1 MTVKQA
7 LKAKAKLT
15 TRISECYGSAKS
27 YNSIEEGNLRRY
39 SVVGLLN
46 EAEELTKELVDLK
59 VKIHQANLPVY
70 GKIFLMAELKGRV
83 KNLKAMSCE
92 EGKVT
97 ERYGSI
103 QSVKEVEINI
113 AQKDA
118 MIKEVE
124 EQIEKLQDEL
134 DVHNATTL
142 IGMIS

>member
-1 MTVKQA
+1 MNVKQA
-7 LKAKAKLT
+7 LKAKTKIT
-15 TRISECYGSAKS
+15 TRINELYSLAKS
-27 YNSIEEGNLRRY
+27 YNSIEEGNPRRY

-59 VKIHQANLPVY
+59 ARIHTANQPVY

-97 ERYGSI
+97 ERYGSV

-118 MIKEVE
+118 MVREIE

-134 DVHNATTL
+134 DVHNATTT
-142 IGMIS
+142 I